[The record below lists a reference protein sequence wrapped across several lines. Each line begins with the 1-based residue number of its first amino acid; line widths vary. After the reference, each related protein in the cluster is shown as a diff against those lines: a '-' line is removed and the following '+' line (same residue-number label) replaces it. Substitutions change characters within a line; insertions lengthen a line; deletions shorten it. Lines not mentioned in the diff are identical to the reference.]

1 MEVNRTYKRETNLIR
16 EIPIAD
22 TNVIDEG
29 KREVELSF
37 SSETPYR
44 RFWGIEILDHSEGA
58 VDLTR
63 INDIGVLLFNH
74 DVNKVIGKVITAAVE
89 NNRGT
94 ARVRFDEDEV
104 SEAVYKK
111 VISGTLRTVSVGY
124 TVSEW
129 EDVGKGKTSKDGRF
143 KGEVSV
149 ARKWTPLE
157 ISIVSVPADP
167 TVGVGRSFENKE
179 DCMKDYECRLNLNY
193 NILRRQRKR

>member
-1 MEVNRTYKRETNLIR
+1 MEVNRTHKRETNLIR
-16 EIPIAD
+16 EIPIAS
-22 TNVIDEG
+22 TKVIDEE

-44 RFWGIEILDHSEGA
+44 RFWGVEILDHSEGA

-63 INDIGVLLFNH
+63 LNDIGVLLFNH
-74 DVNKVIGKVITAAVE
+74 DTDKVIGRVVTASVE

-104 SEAVYKK
+104 SESIFKK
-111 VISGTLRTVSVGY
+111 VVSGTLRTVSVGY
-124 TVSEW
+124 SVSEW
-129 EDVGKGKTSKDGRF
+129 EDVGEGKTSKDGRF
-143 KGEVSV
+143 RGKVSI
-149 ARKWTPLE
+149 ARKWTPFE

-167 TVGVGRSFENKE
+167 TVGVGRSFENQE